1 MRGLYRPAWLAIA
14 ALLAAVPAHAA
25 QPDNAG
31 PQSLAQS
38 SPAQLSPAQLAPAQ
52 LSLAQLMATLNSVR
66 HVEARYIEHR
76 TLQALRTPL
85 ETRGTLRFEA
95 PDRLEQ
101 VTDPGTNGVSERMTI
116 KGNQLTIDRGAGRAP
131 VVLAVNEH
139 PEIGLLVDSIRALL
153 SGDGEAL
160 RRTFDITPSGT
171 LSHWQL
177 VLQPRDPARPKM
189 LLWMRVTGYG
199 ARITG
204 IDTQQGNGDH
214 SEMSIVE
221 QAQ

>member
-1 MRGLYRPAWLAIA
+1 MRGFYRPGWLAVA

-31 PQSLAQS
+31 P
-38 SPAQLSPAQLAPAQ
+38 LSVG
-52 LSLAQLMATLNSVR
+52 QLMATLNSVR
-66 HVEARYIEHR
+66 HVEARYVEHR

-85 ETRGTLRFEA
+85 ETRGTLRFDA

-101 VTDPGTNGVSERMTI
+101 QTDPGANGVAEQMTI
-116 KGNQLTIDRGAGRAP
+116 EGNQLTIDRGAHTAP
-131 VVLAVNEH
+131 MVLALNEH
-139 PEIGLLVDSIRALL
+139 PEIGLFVDSIRALL
-153 SGDGEAL
+153 SGNGDAL

-177 VLQPRDPARPKM
+177 VLQPRDPAQHKV
-189 LLWMRVTGYG
+189 LQWMRVTGYG

-221 QAQ
+221 QGQ